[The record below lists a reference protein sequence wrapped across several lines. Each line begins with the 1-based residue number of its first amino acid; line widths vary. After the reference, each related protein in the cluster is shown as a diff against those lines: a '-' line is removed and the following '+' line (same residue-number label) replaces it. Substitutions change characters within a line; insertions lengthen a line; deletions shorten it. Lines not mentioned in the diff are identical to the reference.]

1 MEFLHQY
8 FFFLAKTLTAV
19 IAIGFLTILIF
30 SASSKEK
37 AEKSGTL
44 KVIKINKRFEQ
55 LTKKLNQ
62 NALSK
67 SAFKAHEKQL
77 KKRQKK
83 ADDTNKPRLFTL
95 NFIGDLKASAVK
107 HLREEIT
114 AILMVANKHD
124 AVLINIESSGG
135 AVHCYGLAASQ
146 LQRLKQADINL
157 TVVVDKVAASG
168 GYLMA
173 CVADTIIAAPFAI
186 IGSIGVIAQIPNIH
200 RLLKNKQ
207 VDIEQITGGKYKR
220 TLTMLGKNTEEG
232 RKKLQSE
239 VNETH
244 ELFKQFVKDNR
255 SKIAIEKV
263 ATGEHWYGTQALALG
278 LVDKIQTSDDY
289 LLKASH
295 THNIFELK
303 MTQKKTLSE
312 RLAKSAHKAGKNIVT
327 SIDEEIQ
334 QKEYL

>member
-1 MEFLHQY
+1 M
-8 FFFLAKTLTAV
+8 
-19 IAIGFLTILIF
+19 
-30 SASSKEK
+30 
-37 AEKSGTL
+37 
-44 KVIKINKRFEQ
+44 
-55 LTKKLNQ
+55 
-62 NALSK
+62 
-67 SAFKAHEKQL
+67 
-77 KKRQKK
+77 
-83 ADDTNKPRLFTL
+83 
-95 NFIGDLKASAVK
+95 
-107 HLREEIT
+107 
-114 AILMVANKHD
+114 
-124 AVLINIESSGG
+124 
-135 AVHCYGLAASQ
+135 
-146 LQRLKQADINL
+146 
-157 TVVVDKVAASG
+157 VDKVAASG

-255 SKIAIEKV
+255 PKIAIEKV

-295 THNIFELK
+295 TQNIFELK
-303 MTQKKTLSE
+303 MAQKRTLAE
-312 RLAKSAHKAGKNIVT
+312 KLVKSAHKASKQIVT